1 MALALSSVA
10 SSAAGQ
16 SVASNPSLFAPPPS
30 LAATVFA
37 EHPATRATQPL
48 AVGRGPAARLAR
60 APARPAMFA
69 QSGDAQSRA
78 RARFE
83 EGIRLANELQW
94 AQAAAAFEESYQLF
108 QRPNT
113 LFNLGLA
120 HRALGRYTR
129 SIEELERFLQEGTP
143 TPEQRTEVATAL
155 EQMRGQL
162 ARLTVVPSVERARIT
177 IDGNP
182 ANNGDV
188 VTLDPGNHVIEVV
201 AQGYVRNAQT
211 LALRQ
216 GETRRLDVRMEQGG
230 GVSTGVVVGIVA
242 GVVAAGAAT
251 GVLIWA
257 LSGEERPYCG
267 TLNQCIMPQ

>member
-1 MALALSSVA
+1 VTLALTTVA
-10 SSAAGQ
+10 STAGAQSAATG
-16 SVASNPSLFAPPPS
+16 SSLFAPPPS

-37 EHPATRATQPL
+37 PPSTARGTEFF
-48 AVGRGPAARLAR
+48 VGRPSATRLAR
-60 APARPAMFA
+60 QTARPPMLA
-69 QSGDAQSRA
+69 QSGDAQTRA

-83 EGIRLANELQW
+83 DGIRLANELQW

-143 TPEQRTEVATAL
+143 TPEQRTEVSSAL
-155 EQMRGQL
+155 EQMRTQL
-162 ARLTVVPSVERARIT
+162 ARLTVVPSVESARIT
-177 IDGNP
+177 IDGSP
-182 ANNGDV
+182 ANLNDP

-211 LALRQ
+211 LTLRQ

-230 GVSTGVVVGIVA
+230 GISTGAVVGIVA